1 MQLDF
6 EKYQARVDNGRK
18 KTKRSERDNA
28 ALEKAEIELIRAK
41 DVCFMS
47 PLIGQR
53 GRLTYTPSTEVLKT
67 IARCSNIGEGI
78 LLIMN
83 RTMRSRTII

>member
-28 ALEKAEIELIRAK
+28 ALEKAEIELVRAK
-41 DVCFMS
+41 DVCCILKYIP
-47 PLIGQR
+47 PLEIP
-53 GRLTYTPSTEVLKT
+53 TD
-67 IARCSNIGEGI
+67 IAE
-78 LLIMN
+78 
-83 RTMRSRTII
+83 